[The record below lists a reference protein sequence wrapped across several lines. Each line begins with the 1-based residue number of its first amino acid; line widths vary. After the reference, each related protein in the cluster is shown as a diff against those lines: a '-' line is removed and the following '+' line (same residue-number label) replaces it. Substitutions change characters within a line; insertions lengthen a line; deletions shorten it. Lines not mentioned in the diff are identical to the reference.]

1 MTKIVFALRKLL
13 LSTNTKISI
22 LPGSGGGEEKK
33 CKYLLIELQLTKHLR
48 GKKNIRITDKTMKE
62 VEKSAFPLSNMKRG
76 TSSDT

>member
-33 CKYLLIELQLTKHLR
+33 KCKYLLIELQLTKHLR
-48 GKKNIRITDKTMKE
+48 EKKKKNQ
-62 VEKSAFPLSNMKRG
+62 NH
-76 TSSDT
+76 